1 MRLALAI
8 LFLCVTGCASPNE
21 SAPDEGVPPAWPG
34 SFQLVDLT
42 YSLNEATPYWP
53 GPRNQPFHWAPFATI
68 ASDQVFEGRF
78 SMDEHAG
85 THIDAPNHFIADQ
98 VSVDELPLEHLL
110 APAAVIDVRD
120 KVAADPDYRLST
132 SDIAGWELTNGGPIP
147 RGAVVFMLSGWGERW
162 ADFERYKNTDASGV
176 LHFPGFSAEAAEWLL
191 EERAIAGLGID
202 ALSVDAGTAHDFPVH
217 QLTHGRG
224 KYNLEN
230 VANLSLLP
238 SAGAYVIVAPLK
250 IEKGSGA
257 PVRLLGLTMSPTTLS
272 P

>member
-1 MRLALAI
+1 MRLALAV
-8 LFLCVTGCASPNE
+8 LVLGVTGCASPNDG
-21 SAPDEGVPPAWPG
+21 AADAGLPPAWPG
-34 SFQLVDLT
+34 PVRLVDLT
-42 YSLNEATPYWP
+42 YALNEATPYWP

-68 ASDQVFEGRF
+68 ESDHVFEGRF
-78 SMDEHAG
+78 AMDEHAG

-98 VSVDELPLEHLL
+98 VSVDELPLDRLL

-120 KVAADPDYRLST
+120 KVARDPDYRLSRG
-132 SDIAGWELTNGGPIP
+132 DIGEWELTNGGPIP

-162 ADFERYKNTDASGV
+162 ADFERYKNADASGV

-191 EERAIAGLGID
+191 AERTIAGLGID
-202 ALSVDAGTAHDFPVH
+202 ALSVDAGTAQDFPVH

-230 VANLSLLP
+230 VANLGLLP
-238 SAGAYVIVAPLK
+238 RAGAYVIVAPLK

-257 PVRLLGLTMSPTTLS
+257 PVRLLGLTLS
-272 P
+272 PATQSP